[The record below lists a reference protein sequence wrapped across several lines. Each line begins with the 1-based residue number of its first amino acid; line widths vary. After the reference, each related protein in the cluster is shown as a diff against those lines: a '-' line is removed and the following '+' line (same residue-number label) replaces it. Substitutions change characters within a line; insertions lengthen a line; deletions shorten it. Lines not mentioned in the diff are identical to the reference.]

1 MSYQPTIEDAPT
13 KAPKETTFKL
23 NQLTP
28 RKLDFDK
35 YEHTTS
41 TNQILVPG
49 KLIQPYDQI
58 EWVYPNDEESQFYT
72 YEQMLNDWVPSD
84 IEDDDT
90 SEDDSCNQDYYEDD
104 TDWY

>member
-28 RKLDFDK
+28 RKLDFDS
-35 YEHTTS
+35 EPTTVA
-41 TNQILVPG
+41 NPILVPG
-49 KLIQPYDQI
+49 KLIQPYEPI

-84 IEDDDT
+84 IEDDESSDE
-90 SEDDSCNQDYYEDD
+90 EDCYNQELYEDD
-104 TDWY
+104 HEWY